1 MFRRFCYYMK
11 YYLNLFLFALLP
23 LLWACNTSNDTITA
37 EEGRSENSGGT
48 IRIAEVTAPGS
59 IFPFSVTNS
68 IEASIASQIHEGLV
82 QLNPK
87 TMAVVPGLAE
97 KWEIDQSTK
106 TITFH
111 LRKGVK
117 FQSAGPFADSPA
129 PELTAKDVQFTFENL
144 CTSKDYNF
152 HFTTVC
158 RDRIVGANESFEAS
172 KTGKKLPIAGFK
184 YIDNYTFSIQLL
196 NSPDIFLQI
205 ISTPVASIIS
215 EKAFEQLGTK
225 LVMGAGPFIYD
236 EKNSSSSHHL
246 LIRNPN
252 YYAKDEKGN
261 NLPYADSL
269 IIDILPSI
277 EEALIYFKDGKYD
290 YLGSVP
296 SNQLKQIVQDNIN
309 AFKGNPPLFVLER
322 GLEMSNQ
329 YYSFN
334 VNKAPFDNLKLRQAF
349 NHAIDREKIIERV
362 LFGQA
367 YGAANN
373 GFTPPAFDKYNSM
386 ALTGYSLD
394 IPKAQKLL
402 AEAGYPNG
410 KGLNE
415 IQLIVNSGNSRNNN
429 VAAEIQKQ
437 LKTNL
442 NVNITFE
449 SLPNID
455 KFNLQVKGKGD
466 MYRDGWVADYAS
478 PESFLSVFFGEA
490 IPTDPNAIS
499 FPNTIRYLN
508 KSYDAYYKAGRDAK
522 SQDSAYFYF
531 LKAEQVLLNDAAI
544 IPLWY
549 ESNYRLISSRLKNF
563 HVNPLKI
570 FDFKK
575 VTVTKKEGKLQ

>member
-1 MFRRFCYYMK
+1 MK
-11 YYLNLFLFALLP
+11 YKQGIWLCLTLFLLFS
-23 LLWACNTSNDTITA
+23 CNNQDNLNSEDS
-37 EEGRSENSGGT
+37 RSENAGGT

-59 IFPFSVTNS
+59 IFPFSVTNA

-87 TMAVVPGLAE
+87 NMKVIPGLAE
-97 KWEIDQSTK
+97 KWEIDDATK

-117 FQSAGPFADSPA
+117 FQSAGPFANKTA
-129 PELTAKDVQFTFENL
+129 PELTAKDVQFTFEQL
-144 CTSKDYNF
+144 CMAKDYNF
-152 HFTTVC
+152 HFATVC
-158 RDRIVGANESFEAS
+158 RDRIVGANESYEAS
-172 KTGKKLPIAGFK
+172 KTGKKQPISGFK
-184 YIDNYTFSIQLL
+184 YIDDYTFSIQLL

-205 ISTPVASIIS
+205 IATPVASIIS
-215 EKAFEQLGTK
+215 EKAFLEQGIK
-225 LVMGAGPFIYD
+225 LMSGVGPFIYD
-236 EKNSSSSHHL
+236 EKNSNVTHHL
-246 LIRNPN
+246 LIRNPD

-261 NLPYADSL
+261 PLPYADSL

-329 YYSFN
+329 YYSIDL
-334 VNKAPFDNLKLRQAF
+334 NKAPLNNVKLRQAI
-349 NHAIDREKIIERV
+349 NYAIDKERIIEKV

-367 YGAANN
+367 YGAAYN
-373 GFTPPAFDKYNSM
+373 GITPPAFEKYNNASVV
-386 ALTGYSLD
+386 GYSLD
-394 IPKAQKLL
+394 IAKAQKLM

-410 KGLNE
+410 KGLPE
-415 IQLIVNSGNSRNNN
+415 LQLIVNSGNSRNSN

-442 NVNITFE
+442 NINVNFE
-449 SLPNID
+449 SLPNVD
-455 KFNLQVKGKGD
+455 KFNLQVKGRGD
-466 MYRDGWVADYAS
+466 LYRDGWVADYAS
-478 PESFLSVFFGEA
+478 PESFLSVFYGEP
-490 IPTDPNAIS
+490 IPSDPNVVS
-499 FPNTIRYLN
+499 FPNTIRYVN
-508 KSYDAYYKAGRDAK
+508 KTFDMYYKKGRDATT
-522 SQDSAYFYF
+522 QDSAYYYF
-531 LKAEQVLLNDAAI
+531 LKAEQVLMNDAPV

-575 VTVTKKEGKLQ
+575 VSVTKREGKLQ